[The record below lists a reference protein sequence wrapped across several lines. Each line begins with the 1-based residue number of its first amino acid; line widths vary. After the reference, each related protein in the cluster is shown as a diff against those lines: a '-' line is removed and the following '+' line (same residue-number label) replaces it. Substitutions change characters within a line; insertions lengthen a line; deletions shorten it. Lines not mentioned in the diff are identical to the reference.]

1 MGDIQKIT
9 DDNHI
14 LINHDN
20 HNNHVDLRKFTKCQ
34 INVYCL
40 MFTVN
45 YEIKISTC
53 SHFLGVII
61 KEVDCESN
69 VWITCTT
76 SP

>member
-1 MGDIQKIT
+1 MGDIQKIG

-40 MFTVN
+40 M
-45 YEIKISTC
+45 C
-53 SHFLGVII
+53 Q
-61 KEVDCESN
+61 
-69 VWITCTT
+69 
-76 SP
+76 